1 VASDINTV
9 TLTGRVVADPE
20 TRNGGKVAAFGVA
33 INRSVR
39 QDDGSWADAVDFVDV
54 STFNGVA
61 SLVLQKLRKADKV
74 VLHGRLSQS
83 TWEVEGQKRSKLGVI
98 ANQVIGE
105 FAYRAKGASWSP
117 TPDPETASEGKSMEA
132 TGASAA

>member
-20 TRNGGKVAAFGVA
+20 SRNGGKVAAFGVA
-33 INRSVR
+33 TNRSIR
-39 QDDGSWADAVDFVDV
+39 QEDGSWIDAVDFVDV

-61 SLVLQKLRKADKV
+61 SLVLRKLKKADKV
-74 VLHGRLSQS
+74 VVHGRLCQS
-83 TWEVEGQKRSKLGVI
+83 TWTAEGQRRSKLGVI

-105 FAYRAKGASWSP
+105 FAYRSP
-117 TPDPETASEGKSMEA
+117 DAVPPETHNESIDAA
-132 TGASAA
+132 PSAA